1 MAKER
6 GGTPDSEE
14 LGAESALAKIDTALA
29 NVDRAISLNSRPT
42 ALAALS
48 QASSALNSLHA
59 SLAIDEVPNDMLSF
73 QTPPLTGNYVVHSF
87 IGNPFRKGKDE
98 LLENLESKLASY
110 YRAVDK
116 IVEKFKP
123 AQFQIS
129 LGFPLIVSVTFTWN
143 T

>member
-29 NVDRAISLNSRPT
+29 NVDRAISLN
-42 ALAALS
+42 S